1 MSLAIEPEIWNFLN
15 IATMLGPQFCKCSR
29 ISCQSGQLIS
39 QLSLIYM
46 IIRYKNLFIF
56 SAAAIELRVLTGH
69 VWNVTLRTTDAFP
82 VVTSLPPFGGRE
94 ATTGTESAVR
104 RLVEGGPNRCQQRR
118 RVDAAN
124 ECMMLPLEEF
134 GHLPS
139 QEVQEHCLQFQSL
152 TDLLQ

>member
-1 MSLAIEPEIWNFLN
+1 MHYIIVFENFRFHSPTRKRK
-15 IATMLGPQFCKCSR
+15 AGVF
-29 ISCQSGQLIS
+29 
-39 QLSLIYM
+39 
-46 IIRYKNLFIF
+46 KNLHSVI
-56 SAAAIELRVLTGH
+56 TGH
-69 VWNVTLRTTDAFP
+69 VWKVSLRTADVVP
-82 VVTSLPPFGGRE
+82 VVVSLPPKGGRE
-94 ATTGTESAVR
+94 R
-104 RLVEGGPNRCQQRR
+104 RERSDDRKVEGGPNRCQQRR

>member
-1 MSLAIEPEIWNFLN
+1 MHYIIVFEKLRFHPPTRKQKAGVLKHLLAYFPAAPLRSLARSRETRFARPNRR
-15 IATMLGPQFCKCSR
+15 ACS
-29 ISCQSGQLIS
+29 QA
-39 QLSLIYM
+39 
-46 IIRYKNLFIF
+46 KNLQSVI
-56 SAAAIELRVLTGH
+56 IGH
-69 VWNVTLRTTDAFP
+69 VWKV
-82 VVTSLPPFGGRE
+82 GQ
-94 ATTGTESAVR
+94 TEVK
-104 RLVEGGPNRCQQRR
+104 QRR

>member
-1 MSLAIEPEIWNFLN
+1 MHYIIVFENFRFHSPTRKRK
-15 IATMLGPQFCKCSR
+15 AGVF
-29 ISCQSGQLIS
+29 
-39 QLSLIYM
+39 
-46 IIRYKNLFIF
+46 KNLHSVI
-56 SAAAIELRVLTGH
+56 TGH
-69 VWNVTLRTTDAFP
+69 VWKVSLRTTDAF
-82 VVTSLPPFGGRE
+82 
-94 ATTGTESAVR
+94 R

-139 QEVQEHCLQFQSL
+139 QEVQEHYLQFQSL

>member
-1 MSLAIEPEIWNFLN
+1 MMHYIIVFENFRFHPPTRKRK
-15 IATMLGPQFCKCSR
+15 AGVF
-29 ISCQSGQLIS
+29 
-39 QLSLIYM
+39 
-46 IIRYKNLFIF
+46 KNLHSVI
-56 SAAAIELRVLTGH
+56 TGH
-69 VWNVTLRTTDAFP
+69 VWKVSLRTTDAFP

-94 ATTGTESAVR
+94 ATTGTASAVR

>member
-1 MSLAIEPEIWNFLN
+1 MEGYPAN
-15 IATMLGPQFCKCSR
+15 SR
-29 ISCQSGQLIS
+29 HSSG
-39 QLSLIYM
+39 
-46 IIRYKNLFIF
+46 RRF
-56 SAAAIELRVLTGH
+56 SPSER
-69 VWNVTLRTTDAFP
+69 
-82 VVTSLPPFGGRE
+82 RE
-94 ATTGTESAVR
+94 RSDDR
-104 RLVEGGPNRCQQRR
+104 KVEGGPNRCQQRR

>member
-1 MSLAIEPEIWNFLN
+1 MHYIIVFEKLRFHPPTRKRKAGVLKHLLASFPSAPRGFARPNRR
-15 IATMLGPQFCKCSR
+15 ACS
-29 ISCQSGQLIS
+29 QA
-39 QLSLIYM
+39 
-46 IIRYKNLFIF
+46 KNLQSVI
-56 SAAAIELRVLTGH
+56 IGH
-69 VWNVTLRTTDAFP
+69 VWKVGRTE
-82 VVTSLPPFGGRE
+82 VK
-94 ATTGTESAVR
+94 
-104 RLVEGGPNRCQQRR
+104 QRR